1 MCVFRVGLGL
11 FLLVPEHTL
20 RYHSELILFQCII
33 SENYFQMQ
41 KLKQSSK
48 KKEIIES
55 ASLPRSKG
63 PQVNLVPLEN
73 RKSPGNEVRVHRY
86 PKEGGWRGTQESFSE
101 VQPLILLYTIY
112 DRLRYFFRLPS
123 IDNCILFTYL
133 V

>member
-1 MCVFRVGLGL
+1 
-11 FLLVPEHTL
+11 
-20 RYHSELILFQCII
+20 
-33 SENYFQMQ
+33 MQ

-86 PKEGGWRGTQESFSE
+86 PKRGEESYS
-101 VQPLILLYTIY
+101 TK
-112 DRLRYFFRLPS
+112 FFRGPT
-123 IDNCILFTYL
+123 TYFI
-133 V
+133 VYQF

>member
-1 MCVFRVGLGL
+1 M
-11 FLLVPEHTL
+11 
-20 RYHSELILFQCII
+20 

-73 RKSPGNEVRVHRY
+73 RKSPGDEVGPQV
-86 PKEGGWRGTQESFSE
+86 PQGGGGGRGTRQSFSE
-101 VQPLILLYTIY
+101 VQPLISLYTTF

>member
-1 MCVFRVGLGL
+1 M
-11 FLLVPEHTL
+11 
-20 RYHSELILFQCII
+20 

-63 PQVNLVPLEN
+63 PQVNLIRLEN
-73 RKSPGNEVRVHRY
+73 RKSPGDEVGPQV
-86 PKEGGWRGTQESFSE
+86 PQGGGGGGE
-101 VQPLILLYTIY
+101 VLDKVFPRSNHLIILLYTTF